1 MYDLQIGGSK
11 KEYYQCYFLQTIYNF
26 GVVKWDI
33 LLNKALLLKVLLV
46 TKFMA
51 NLRLVFK
58 QNVTKWLDIGISVSL
73 ALAV

>member
-33 LLNKALLLKVLLV
+33 LLNKALLLKVLLI

-51 NLRLVFK
+51 NLRV
-58 QNVTKWLDIGISVSL
+58 VY
-73 ALAV
+73 